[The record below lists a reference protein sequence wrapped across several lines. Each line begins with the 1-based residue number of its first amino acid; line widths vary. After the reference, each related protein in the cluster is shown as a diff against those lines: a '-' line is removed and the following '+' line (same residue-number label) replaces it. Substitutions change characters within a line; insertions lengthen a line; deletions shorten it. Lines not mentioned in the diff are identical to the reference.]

1 MVLHAIGRICP
12 PDTAKKSPYDLL
24 RMRRGS
30 LKHTHHCIPVTLKE
44 PQSVFL
50 AYSGTGHGVAMRVG
64 RELCIHVPRND
75 QINEKHATGDSSPQ
89 EWRYLTRSADRNLGG
104 IESFDAEAG
113 VLVVRWGVSGSKVY
127 TFV

>member
-1 MVLHAIGRICP
+1 
-12 PDTAKKSPYDLL
+12 
-24 RMRRGS
+24 MRRGS